1 MSKFCGLRSRCR
13 TLWLWQ
19 NARPRRSWYI
29 KDFTISGSISPFR
42 LSKYFF
48 RSWSQC
54 SNTRVN
60 FLSLCRTSYSRTMFL
75 CFSSFSKQI
84 SRKAD
89 DGTPYESFPWL
100 NTIQV
105 RFLRKFVAKKTK
117 RTASKFHILLSRYLP
132 HHRHQGELSSMQQ
145 FHESPDSWP

>member
-1 MSKFCGLRSRCR
+1 VKPSIHESKERCILYLYFLFPGYILFCVSYINIRRCYATPFIKMYMSTITLVYKCLQHNRLHVVQLTLLMSKFCGLRSRCN

-29 KDFTISGSISPFR
+29 KDFTTSGSISPFR

-60 FLSLCRTSYSRTMFL
+60 FLSLCKTS
-75 CFSSFSKQI
+75 
-84 SRKAD
+84 
-89 DGTPYESFPWL
+89 
-100 NTIQV
+100 
-105 RFLRKFVAKKTK
+105 
-117 RTASKFHILLSRYLP
+117 
-132 HHRHQGELSSMQQ
+132 
-145 FHESPDSWP
+145 